1 MQASDRVLAWRYGR
15 AVFEAASASRE
26 EDKVLSD
33 LQASQPSIRDLMP
46 FIRDPRVSVADK
58 KKKLEGALG
67 GKVTKVTMR
76 FLELLIEKKRFNLLP
91 MVVADFGRLVAD
103 KHNVAKAHVRTARPL
118 TPDAQKKLREALKHF
133 NGKDIELDIKE
144 DPELIGGVV
153 VRMGDWVLD
162 SSLRG
167 QLRKLK
173 ETINGN

>member
-15 AVFEAASASRE
+15 AVFEAASARRE